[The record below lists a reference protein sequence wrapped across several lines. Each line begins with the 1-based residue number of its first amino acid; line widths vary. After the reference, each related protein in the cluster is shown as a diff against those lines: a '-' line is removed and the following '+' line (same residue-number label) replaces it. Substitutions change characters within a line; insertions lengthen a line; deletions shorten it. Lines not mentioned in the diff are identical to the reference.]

1 MKHHPGCAAP
11 PATCGAAGSNTELP
25 EATDPNMSAI
35 PHVHDGD
42 AAAPLPPAN
51 DTLVRKQMDDPRRAR
66 SFTIIGATSKGRTFR
81 PSDWSDRLCGVMSSF
96 GSQRKMRYSPYVRP
110 GCWITGEK
118 CVFVDARLY
127 ELEPL
132 AYNFLMHFARDNDLR
147 VDYETGAAEI

>member
-1 MKHHPGCAAP
+1 
-11 PATCGAAGSNTELP
+11 
-25 EATDPNMSAI
+25 MSAI
-35 PHVHDGD
+35 PIPHVQPDPRDGD
-42 AAAPLPPAN
+42 APAEAPAN
-51 DTLVRKQMDDPRRAR
+51 QVLTRRGHDDHRRMR

-81 PSDWSDRLCGVMSSF
+81 PSDWADRLCGVMSSF

-132 AYNFLMHFARDNDLR
+132 AYNFLMHFARDNDLK
-147 VDYETGAAEI
+147 VDYEVIESDS

>member
-1 MKHHPGCAAP
+1 
-11 PATCGAAGSNTELP
+11 
-25 EATDPNMSAI
+25 MSAI

-42 AAAPLPPAN
+42 AEAPLPPAN

>member
-1 MKHHPGCAAP
+1 MHG
-11 PATCGAAGSNTELP
+11 TAGPNTELP

-35 PHVHDGD
+35 PHVQDGD

-51 DTLVRKQMDDPRRAR
+51 DTLARKPTEDPRRAR

>member
-1 MKHHPGCAAP
+1 M
-11 PATCGAAGSNTELP
+11 CGAAGPNTEPP

-35 PHVHDGD
+35 PHVRDGD
-42 AAAPLPPAN
+42 AEAPLPPAN
-51 DTLVRKQMDDPRRAR
+51 DTLMSQQTDDPRRAR

-132 AYNFLMHFARDNDLR
+132 AYNFLVHFARDNDLR
-147 VDYETGAAEI
+147 VDYETGAASI

>member
-1 MKHHPGCAAP
+1 M
-11 PATCGAAGSNTELP
+11 CGAAGPNTELP

>member
-1 MKHHPGCAAP
+1 M
-11 PATCGAAGSNTELP
+11 CGAAGPNTELP

-51 DTLVRKQMDDPRRAR
+51 DALVRKQMDDPRRAR